1 MHRERAH
8 EWQQKDKADA
18 PRSARRPDDVE
29 GGARRMRAVGRTR
42 QREARDDARWHG
54 GAAGGWFIR

>member
-1 MHRERAH
+1 
-8 EWQQKDKADA
+8 
-18 PRSARRPDDVE
+18 
-29 GGARRMRAVGRTR
+29 MRAVGRTR